1 MGTSNGKSDMLDV
14 SNVVAM
20 ERKLGFE
27 RVELIPGSTYKDSST
42 VIIVP
47 TRGTIHYKVAAAWE
61 NMFAPMNQKRAK
73 LYAVGH
79 EVGRAYEEMVKFV
92 LAHPILSTYKYVMTL
107 EDDNLPPPDAQVKLL
122 DSINTGPLDA
132 VSGLY
137 FTKGALNL
145 PMAYGDPK
153 SLLQTGSVD
162 FKPRDVVKALETG
175 NVVEVNG
182 IAMGCAVWRMEIFK
196 EFQPPWFVTV
206 NEHVPFMG
214 TTCVT
219 QDLYFCERLRRAGK
233 RLGVDLRVH
242 VGHIDTETGE
252 VY

>member
-1 MGTSNGKSDMLDV
+1 MLDV
-14 SNVVAM
+14 SRVA
-20 ERKLGFE
+20 ERERGLGFE
-27 RVELIPGSTYKDSST
+27 RVELLPGSTYKDSST
-42 VIIVP
+42 VIVVP

-79 EVGRAYEEMVKFV
+79 EVGRAYEEMVRFV
-92 LAHPILSTYKYVMTL
+92 LAHPILSTYKYLMTL

-122 DSINTGPLDA
+122 DTIEYCSLDA

-137 FTKGALNL
+137 FTKGALNM

-153 SLLQTGSVD
+153 SLLNTGSID
-162 FKPRDVVKALETG
+162 FKPRDVLKALETG

-182 IAMGCAVWRMEIFK
+182 IAMGCAVWRMDLFR
-196 EFQPPWFVTV
+196 EFPPPWFVTV
-206 NEHVPFMG
+206 NEIIPERG
-214 TTCVT
+214 IACVT

-233 RLGVDLRVH
+233 RLGVDLRVS
-242 VGHIDTETGE
+242 VGHIDVETGE
-252 VY
+252 IY